1 MDRSPMKLHKAARM
15 CRDIAADCVTDGAR
29 DALLEAADSLDGEAT
44 AKERPAGERPLFFA
58 SP

>member
-15 CRDIAADCVTDGAR
+15 CRDIAAECVTDGAR

-44 AKERPAGERPLFFA
+44 AKERLPGERSAFFA
-58 SP
+58 NP